1 MVFCIYRS
9 VFQWWYDEIFNQLP
23 QNLYRKTKIKNGI
36 LSTPVHSKI
45 TNSLPSQFSISNPM
59 HETHKACTLIDI
71 G

>member
-1 MVFCIYRS
+1 MVYRS
-9 VFQWWYDEIFNQLP
+9 VFQWWYDEILNQLP
-23 QNLYRKTKIKNGI
+23 QILYRKTKIKIGI

-45 TNSLPSQFSISNPM
+45 TNSRPSQFSISNPM